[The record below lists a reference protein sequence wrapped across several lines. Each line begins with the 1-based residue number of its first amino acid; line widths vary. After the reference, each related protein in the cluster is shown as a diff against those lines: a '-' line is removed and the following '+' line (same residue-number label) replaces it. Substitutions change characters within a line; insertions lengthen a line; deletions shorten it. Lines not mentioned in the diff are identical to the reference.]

1 MKERGIYED
10 HEAVLQ
16 IVEIGRNMITA
27 CEENK
32 MYPDDDF
39 MWNRAVVAGNKL
51 TTLGTTWG
59 LQTIKDL
66 SKDENKAVQHY
77 LKYKKKF
84 L

>member
-1 MKERGIYED
+1 MKDGIYED
-10 HEAVLQ
+10 SKSVKA

-51 TTLGTTWG
+51 TTIGTTWG
-59 LQTIKDL
+59 LKSLKEL
-66 SKDENKAVQHY
+66 SKDENKAVRHY

>member
-1 MKERGIYED
+1 
-10 HEAVLQ
+10 
-16 IVEIGRNMITA
+16 
-27 CEENK
+27 